1 MKFDKLFFMLL
12 AMLCLSGC
20 SKTVLPSDDDQGE
33 ETGKHVPSTSPDD
46 EQKVYSVEEFLN
58 GEFGNRYVWVH
69 GYIVGACKRSI
80 KQAEW
85 EPPFTANSAVLLAD
99 SPDETDATNVIS
111 IQMVNK
117 QMKTEIALD
126 ANPQNYG
133 RHIAFC
139 GVKQK
144 YLGIPG
150 MKKHVQASEWLDE

>member
-33 ETGKHVPSTSPDD
+33 ETGKHVPSASPDG

-85 EPPFTANSAVLLAD
+85 EPPFSYDSAVLLAD
-99 SPDETDATNVIS
+99 SPGESDPEQVIS
-111 IQMVNK
+111 VQMVGK
-117 QMKTEIALD
+117 QMKEEIAL
-126 ANPQNYG
+126 ASNPQNYG
-133 RHIAFC
+133 REIAFY
-139 GVKQK
+139 GLKQK

-150 MKKHVQASEWLDE
+150 MKKHILASEWLDE